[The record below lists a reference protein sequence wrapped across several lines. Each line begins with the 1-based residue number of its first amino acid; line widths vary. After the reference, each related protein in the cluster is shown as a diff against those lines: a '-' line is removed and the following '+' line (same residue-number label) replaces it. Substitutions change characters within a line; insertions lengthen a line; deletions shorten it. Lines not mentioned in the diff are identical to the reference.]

1 MKNPLKNKLIVI
13 TGFGRSGTTILGK
26 VLGSMDNAVF
36 AFEPPVM
43 KTLSEFG
50 VSNIPAKLLFETHF
64 LPEIQGRGN
73 QNCIDDSYTLNYLDD
88 VLLYHICDKLRSR
101 NDAERYLTDNNYKFV
116 LKNTCLQ
123 YNMELI
129 EQFFPG
135 VKFVHIIR
143 NGFDAIYS
151 ALSRGWFTDEHCNS
165 DAVEDMIPHPKCDI
179 FPYIDRESMLLWPDW
194 NPATRAACAWRC
206 AVTSGLRFKNANPD
220 KCVQFKYEDF
230 ITKPLRYVLKF
241 MHKFNL
247 SCSDLTLKHINAIN
261 DFKQTPQIDNVY
273 RYQIVEP
280 ERTKFINLIKK
291 LKYKDA
297 NET

>member
-36 AFEPPVM
+36 AFEPPAM

-50 VSNIPAKLLFETHF
+50 ISNIPAKLLFETHF

-73 QNCIDDSYTLNYLDD
+73 QNYLDDSCTHNYLDVD
-88 VLLYHICDKLRSR
+88 LVYRNSMNLRSR
-101 NDAERYLTDNNYKFV
+101 RDAEQYLADNDYKFI

-123 YNMELI
+123 YNMGLI

-151 ALSRGWFTDEHCNS
+151 ALSRGWYTDEYCNS
-165 DAVEDMIPHPKCDI
+165 DAVEDMIHHPKCDI
-179 FPYIDRESMLLWPDW
+179 VPYIDFESKFLWPDW

-230 ITKPLRYVLKF
+230 IKNTWRYVSMF
-241 MHKFNL
+241 QHKFNL
-247 SCSDLTLKHINAIN
+247 SCSDLTLEHINSIN
-261 DFKQTPQIDNVY
+261 DFKQKPQKNNVY
-273 RYQIVEP
+273 SYQIVEP
-280 ERTKFINLIKK
+280 ERTKFINLNKK
-291 LKYKDA
+291 LKYEVT
-297 NET
+297 NG